1 MAQCRTPALL
11 LKSNFGNEHE
21 RQKKTTERKC
31 VTWWCLRATIE
42 KFALLTYFPPRPQ
55 RETTT
60 KTTKTVGNPIPTNVW
75 VLDRQKWVNT
85 GNNKA
90 KLSLVAPHCTGQ
102 CSTQSFL
109 RLSQR
114 WLLKEICQGPVCG
127 LIGRGVPEL
136 GSNVVRQF
144 RGQGVHW
151 GREKGIDDTGVWM
164 YRPKMQ
170 PSQVSSTEP
179 PL

>member
-31 VTWWCLRATIE
+31 VSWWCLLATIE

-55 RETTT
+55 RETTI
-60 KTTKTVGNPIPTNVW
+60 KTTRTVGKNPTNVW
-75 VLDRQKWVNT
+75 VLDRQKWVNK

-90 KLSLVAPHCTGQ
+90 KLSLVALHCTRQ

-109 RLSQR
+109 WLSQR

-127 LIGRGVPEL
+127 LIGSRVPEL

-151 GREKGIDDTGVWM
+151 GREKGIDDTSLWM
-164 YRPKMQ
+164 YRPKMH
-170 PSQVSSTEP
+170 PSQVSSTEL

>member
-1 MAQCRTPALL
+1 MSMRDRRKLQKGNEYHDDAFWQQ
-11 LKSNFGNEHE
+11 LKSLHCWHNLPPGH
-21 RQKKTTERKC
+21 RGRLLPKLQKQ
-31 VTWWCLRATIE
+31 WE
-42 KFALLTYFPPRPQ
+42 K
-55 RETTT
+55 
-60 KTTKTVGNPIPTNVW
+60 NPTNVW
-75 VLDRQKWVNT
+75 VLYRQKLVNT

-90 KLSLVAPHCTGQ
+90 KLSLVALHCTGQ

-127 LIGRGVPEL
+127 LIGRRAPEL

-170 PSQVSSTEP
+170 PSQVSSTEL

>member
-1 MAQCRTPALL
+1 MSVRDRRKLQKGNVYHNDAFWQQ
-11 LKSNFGNEHE
+11 LKSLHCWH
-21 RQKKTTERKC
+21 T
-31 VTWWCLRATIE
+31 
-42 KFALLTYFPPRPQ
+42 FPPGKEWDYYQ
-55 RETTT
+55 NYINSGG
-60 KTTKTVGNPIPTNVW
+60 KKPTNVW

-85 GNNKA
+85 GSNNA
-90 KLSLVAPHCTGQ
+90 KLSLVALHCTGQ

-114 WLLKEICQGPVCG
+114 WLLKEICQGSVCG
-127 LIGRGVPEL
+127 LIGRRVPEL

-170 PSQVSSTEP
+170 PSQVSSTEL